1 MFKFRSVKS
10 IVIAPANTGKER
22 INKIAVIKI
31 DHGNKGIWFNFKLL
45 GIIFKIVQIKLIA
58 PKIEEI
64 PARWSEKIVKS
75 TEILLWA
82 ILFERGG

>member
-1 MFKFRSVKS
+1 M
-10 IVIAPANTGKER
+10 VIAPAKTGKDK

-31 DHGNKGIWFNFKLL
+31 DHGNSGIWFNFILF
-45 GIIFKIVQIKLIA
+45 GIILRIVQIKLIA

-64 PARWSEKIVKS
+64 PARCKEKIVKS

-82 ILFERGG
+82 MLLDRGG

>member
-1 MFKFRSVKS
+1 M
-10 IVIAPANTGKER
+10 VIAPAKTGNDK
-22 INKIAVIKI
+22 INKVAVIRI
-31 DHGNKGIWFNFKLL
+31 DHGNRGIWLIFKLW

-64 PARWSEKIVKS
+64 PAKCNEKIVKS

-82 ILFERGG
+82 ILLERGG